1 MPDTPTPTPAPPP
14 EPDKPKRPRSPV
26 NQAHAAEFTLSRELA
41 RVTAKP
47 EYADPLAGEGL
58 DAAVIVDLV
67 KKIGEGEALM
77 SGAVGKT
84 ADKEAITQRE
94 GDLKQA
100 PLGVIGKVQG
110 RAKRKYKPGDPM
122 RAKYFIGKTIEA
134 SRSLLETSTRAILT
148 SLATD
153 TLPGMKAEDT
163 TALQAALD
171 AYLGVQ
177 TEQSGGQS
185 GATTGRGLLEAKV
198 KEVADLRQQIQYA
211 ADTVWPAAKK
221 TNAGIRTEFKISA
234 DRKLN

>member
-1 MPDTPTPTPAPPP
+1 MPDTPIPTPAPPP

-41 RVTAKP
+41 RVAAKP
-47 EYADPLAGEGL
+47 EYADPQAGEGL
-58 DAAVIVDLV
+58 DAAVIADLV
-67 KKIGEGEALM
+67 KKIGEGDALM

-110 RAKRKYKPGDPM
+110 RAKRKHKPGDPM

-177 TEQSGGQS
+177 TEQSGGFWS
-185 GATTGRGLLEAKV
+185 LSSRRSAVEPRPTSAV
-198 KEVADLRQQIQYA
+198 VLRSL
-211 ADTVWPAAKK
+211 TH
-221 TNAGIRTEFKISA
+221 EFCHRA
-234 DRKLN
+234 